1 MGPWSLDSV
10 SALVGEGRG
19 REREEKGRKEA
30 NRAHPW
36 PPSDLHRLGVKYPTQ
51 AFGEIIPSMVSAHGV
66 SLLLGFLYFG
76 GGGDWTSERI
86 CSLFTLDPVSI
97 RTHIWVGSDVVIA
110 VLKWPTV
117 GHGGGWGQSGGSLV

>member
-1 MGPWSLDSV
+1 M

-36 PPSDLHRLGVKYPTQ
+36 PPSDLRRLGDKCPTQ

-76 GGGDWTSERI
+76 GGGRLDSRKD
-86 CSLFTLDPVSI
+86 LFFVYFGSPVCQNP
-97 RTHIWVGSDVVIA
+97 GL
-110 VLKWPTV
+110 VLMW
-117 GHGGGWGQSGGSLV
+117 